1 LFALACNPGN
11 FPRRLLQPRP
21 VRTWTLMTLRESGR
35 YLALTE
41 TSVCADISIVAGAA
55 MLRKFAEAVGLWR
68 TNFLLIAPI
77 VLTVWLPGNLL
88 GEYLI

>member
-1 LFALACNPGN
+1 
-11 FPRRLLQPRP
+11 
-21 VRTWTLMTLRESGR
+21 
-35 YLALTE
+35 
-41 TSVCADISIVAGAA
+41 

-88 GEYLI
+88 GEYLIWQVDVLGSNASGRAC